1 MAKENKPTQ
10 VTDNLVVK
18 IDYKLTVEGELLDSS
33 GEDGPLEYLHGHQN
47 IIPGL
52 ERELA
57 GMKAGDSKQVSVA
70 AVDGYGEIDDEA
82 IIDVPRE
89 EFPENIPLD
98 PGIELEITDQ
108 DGEIMLAKIL
118 EIGDEMVKLDSNH
131 PLAGKVLEFD
141 VKVVELREA
150 TDEEIAHGHVHS
162 GHTH

>member
-1 MAKENKPTQ
+1 MAKENKPAQ
-10 VTDNLVVK
+10 VTENLVVM

-33 GEDGPLEYLHGHQN
+33 GDDGPLEYLHGHQN

-57 GMKAGDSKQVSVA
+57 GMKTGESKQVSVA

-82 IIDVPRE
+82 IMDVPRE
-89 EFPENIPLD
+89 EFPEIIPLD

-118 EIGDEMVKLDSNH
+118 EIGDETVKLDSNH
-131 PLAGKVLEFD
+131 PLAGKALEFD